1 VSQTCS
7 LPGSRTEERAE
18 PREPQQV
25 ASIAGYKPAIQQTTS
40 LRYARA
46 KIWQM
51 IPSSATF
58 DSRLSTLDRPYSC
71 FTGVKIESH
80 KSEFEQAAAQAGQAG
95 FFSDLWGFMKEN
107 KKWWLM
113 PLIAVF
119 LVFALLI
126 FLSSTGLAPF
136 IYTLF

>member
-1 VSQTCS
+1 VKS
-7 LPGSRTEERAE
+7 E
-18 PREPQQV
+18 
-25 ASIAGYKPAIQQTTS
+25 
-40 LRYARA
+40 AR
-46 KIWQM
+46 
-51 IPSSATF
+51 
-58 DSRLSTLDRPYSC
+58 
-71 FTGVKIESH
+71 
-80 KSEFEQAAAQAGQAG
+80 KSEFEQAAAEEANAG

-119 LVFALLI
+119 LIFALLV